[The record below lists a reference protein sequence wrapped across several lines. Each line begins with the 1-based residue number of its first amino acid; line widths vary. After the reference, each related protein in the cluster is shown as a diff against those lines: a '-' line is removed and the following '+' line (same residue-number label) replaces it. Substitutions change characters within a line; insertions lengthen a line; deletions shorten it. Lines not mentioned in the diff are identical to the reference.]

1 MNTVKVYFEDV
12 SAAESCVFTR
22 RQFEGE
28 DDLACGSC
36 TVDAK
41 SILGVF
47 AIGIGKVLDLVF
59 VNSKGEDRAVIAAV
73 ERYRMA
79 A

>member
-1 MNTVKVYFEDV
+1 MKSVNIYLENAA
-12 SAAESCVFTR
+12 AAESFVQTM

-28 DDLACGSC
+28 YDLALGSY

-47 AIGIGKVLDLVF
+47 APGIGKTLNLVF
-59 VNSKGEDRAVIAAV
+59 VNSKGEDEDVLNAV

>member
-12 SAAESCVFTR
+12 RAAESFVFMM
-22 RQFEGE
+22 RQFDGE
-28 DDLACGSC
+28 YDLTYGSH

-47 AIGIGKVLDLVF
+47 AIGIGKVMDLIL
-59 VNSKGEDRAVIAAV
+59 VNPRGETQKVLSAV
-73 ERYRMA
+73 ERYRRA